1 MEWIRWIAV
10 TAIYCSLETTGHMS
24 MEQFWT
30 TLKMITIPILYSIEI
45 FCSYLTIFESEDAV
59 LLTIA
64 RKIFLLFQLELV
76 HS

>member
-1 MEWIRWIAV
+1 
-10 TAIYCSLETTGHMS
+10 MS

-64 RKIFLLFQLELV
+64 RKIFVLFQLELV